1 MTVVA
6 TCRKFGNAM
15 QGLLVHDDAAAGV
28 DSVVSCY
35 HGIVSKDSQKHSTCL
50 AGKPFANL

>member
-35 HGIVSKDSQKHSTCL
+35 HGIVSKDSQTHSTCL